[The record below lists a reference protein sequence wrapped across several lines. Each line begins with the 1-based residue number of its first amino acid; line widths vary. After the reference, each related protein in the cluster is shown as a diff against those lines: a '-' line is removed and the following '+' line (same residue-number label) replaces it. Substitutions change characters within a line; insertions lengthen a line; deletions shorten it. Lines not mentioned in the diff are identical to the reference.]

1 MNRYTLPTL
10 GIACLLSGL
19 AVAQAQRPASTAS
32 RAPATASATG
42 FADTATRPGD
52 PVQGQ
57 AKADAERCIEC
68 HGALGQG
75 AGHAS
80 GAEGQFPRLA
90 GQHPRY
96 LLKQLAD
103 FRSGRRPHDVMAI
116 MASSVDV
123 DDLRDIVAFFAS
135 RPRQGGDGS
144 GGRPQAQS
152 LFLYGD
158 AARGLAAC
166 AACHGS
172 TALGNAGSQAEAA
185 VPALAGQEYFYL
197 ERQLLAWRSGWR
209 SNGPTGAMNQVAK
222 LLTDEEIRQLAA
234 YLSGLP

>member
-1 MNRYTLPTL
+1 MFRNSIRDMNRYTLPIL

-19 AVAQAQRPASTAS
+19 AVAQVHRPAPAAS
-32 RAPATASATG
+32 RASASASATRL
-42 FADTATRPGD
+42 AETATRPGD

-75 AGHAS
+75 AGHSS

-135 RPRQGGDGS
+135 RPRHGGDGS
-144 GGRPQAQS
+144 GGRPHAQS

-166 AACHGS
+166 AACHGAARRSVTPAPRPRPRYPRWQGRNIS
-172 TALGNAGSQAEAA
+172 TWNVNSLPGAAAGAA
-185 VPALAGQEYFYL
+185 M
-197 ERQLLAWRSGWR
+197 
-209 SNGPTGAMNQVAK
+209 GPMA
-222 LLTDEEIRQLAA
+222 
-234 YLSGLP
+234 P